1 MDFLKYKDRLEEYVK
16 RCGYEVSE
24 KGNTRCFLSTH
35 PTDDKKPSM
44 KFYGDRFK
52 CFGCDQ
58 SGDIF
63 DMAGLING
71 TTDKAEQYK
80 IVESTFGDTF
90 IPPSNKDKPQKKKP
104 EIDTKAAEIITNYMR
119 EQAELHQD
127 KLLEFA
133 KFRKYSARFASVFG
147 YWPGNNQAI
156 KDVGQ
161 ETLTGAGIPDKTWK
175 FPGVI
180 VKYSIGYKLM
190 FAKNNET
197 LKFASSIISSFPF
210 PKLPDC
216 DSIILVEAEISAIA
230 GNMNGIRMIS
240 TGGTSVLN
248 NEGCK
253 LLHKYKEVIFC
264 FDADDAG
271 QKANLEKASLLLKS
285 GYEGLVKI
293 AKLKVQEFGN
303 DPDDYIKS
311 GHIEELKKYIE
322 NAVSFHLKDKKLKEI
337 PKQESKGNEPVCPF
351 RFLGFTE
358 HNHYFL
364 DRKNMITK
372 VAAGKM
378 TSGQLLEIAPLGF
391 WESIKSN
398 EYGNPKWTFIFDMLI
413 DKSKRTGP
421 YIDSSIRGVGVWQ
434 EPNEIIVSD
443 GEYIICNAGKILIKD
458 YDSKNTYIRRAPK
471 GLESK
476 LNKQAD
482 KDFIF
487 INKLIEDLSFSSD
500 QDGQI
505 LFGWII
511 SSIFL
516 STIRWRPIVYMKGP
530 SGVGKSWVMNNI
542 VRNILDGLAIS
553 PKKNSTAIGVM
564 QAPGYDSRM
573 TTVDEL
579 ETSHDK
585 KTQDLVVGLMN
596 LARENTTQ
604 SKETRYVGTA
614 DQEGISSDFRSMF
627 LFASIVESS
636 EQDQD
641 VNRITSVN
649 FYPKRQKNWSE
660 IEAEILFEFNNGIGD
675 RIRYNAIYHR
685 ESIVKNIYLFQKIAG
700 AKSTRQRNGDQMG
713 TLIAGWYHLEY
724 PGKIVTCKE
733 AQKYIGNF
741 DFTEQ
746 EERNK
751 GESLKHILSS
761 ILSHKIR
768 YEEENLKTDMYGN
781 VTENIK
787 TRERPIFDILRD
799 IKDSD
804 SEDVK
809 DKLNSVLMAYG
820 IRYGTFKNPTLIG
833 IAQGHEEIRK
843 MFPYGFSH
851 KVNYHGYLQNHPDYK
866 GKENSGRFKGT
877 VHQVLLFDIDLD
889 EEEIPF

>member
-1 MDFLKYKDRLEEYVK
+1 MDFSKYKDRLEEYVK
-16 RCGYEVSE
+16 RCGYEVSG
-24 KGNTRCFLSTH
+24 KGNTRCFLPTH

-58 SGDIF
+58 SGDIY
-63 DMAGLING
+63 DMAGLIHG
-71 TTDKAEQYK
+71 ITDKAEQYK
-80 IVESTFGDTF
+80 KVESAFDGEYV
-90 IPPSNKDKPQKKKP
+90 PSKKNPKKKKTVLDP
-104 EIDTKAAEIITNYMR
+104 ESVKIITNYMR
-119 EQAELHQD
+119 EQAELHYD

-133 KFRKYSARFASVFG
+133 KFRGYSERFASVFG
-147 YWPGNNQAI
+147 YWPGNNKAV
-156 KDVGQ
+156 KDTGKKV
-161 ETLTGAGIPDKTWK
+161 LRGAGIPDGTWDH
-175 FPGVI
+175 PGVI
-180 VKYSIGYKLM
+180 IKYSQGFKLIYQDGDKT
-190 FAKNNET
+190 A
-197 LKFASSIISSFPF
+197 KFASHGSKGFPF

-216 DSIILVEAEISAIA
+216 DSIIIVEAEISAIA
-230 GNMNGIRMIS
+230 GNMNSIRMIS
-240 TGGTSVLN
+240 TGGTSGLN
-248 NEGCK
+248 EEGAK

-264 FDADDAG
+264 YDGDEAG
-271 QKANLEKASLLLKS
+271 QTANLKKATLLLKS
-285 GYEGLVKI
+285 GYKGSVKI
-293 AKLKVQEFGN
+293 VILKVKDFGN

-311 GHIEELKKYIE
+311 GHIEELKDYIK
-322 NAVSFHLKDKKLKEI
+322 NAVPFHLSEPKKEKKKVGAE
-337 PKQESKGNEPVCPF
+337 KVNNWPF

-372 VAAGKM
+372 IAAGKM
-378 TSGQLLEIAPLGF
+378 TSGQLLEIAPLDF
-391 WESIKSN
+391 WSGIKLNKSD
-398 EYGNPKWTFIFDMLI
+398 NPDWTYIFDMLI
-413 DKSKRTGP
+413 NESKITGP
-421 YIDSSIRGVGVWQ
+421 YIDSSIRGVGVWE
-434 EPNEIIVSD
+434 EPNEMIASD
-443 GEYIICNAGKILIKD
+443 GEYIICNAGKVLIKN
-458 YDSKNTYIRRAPK
+458 YESKNTYIRRAPK
-471 GLESK
+471 GIDSI
-476 LNKQAD
+476 LNNQAD

-487 INKLIEDLSFSSD
+487 INKLIEDLSFSSN
-500 QDGQI
+500 QDGWI

-516 STIRWRPIVYMKGP
+516 SSIRWRPIVYMKGP

-585 KTQDLVVGLMN
+585 KTQELVVGLMN
-596 LARENTTQ
+596 LARDNTTQ

-614 DQEGISSDFRSMF
+614 DQEGISSDFKSMF

-641 VNRITSVN
+641 INRITSVN
-649 FYPKRQKNWSE
+649 FYPKRQKNWAE
-660 IEAEILFEFNNGIGD
+660 IEANILFEFNNGIGD
-675 RIRYNAIYHR
+675 RIRHNAIYHR
-685 ESIVKNIYLFQKIAG
+685 ESIIKNIYLFQKIAG
-700 AKSTRQRNGDQMG
+700 AKSTKQRNGDQMG
-713 TLIAGWYHLEY
+713 TLIAGWYHLEF
-724 PGKIVTCKE
+724 PGKIINNEETK
-733 AQKYIGNF
+733 KYIERF

-761 ILSHKIR
+761 ILSYKIR
-768 YEEENLKTDMYGN
+768 YEEENLKTDMYGT

-787 TRERPIFDILRD
+787 IRERPIFDILRD

-804 SEDVK
+804 SEEIK
-809 DKLNSVLMAYG
+809 DKLNSVLMGYG
-820 IRYGTFKNPTLIG
+820 IRYGTFKNPTYIG
-833 IAQGHEEIRK
+833 IAQGHEAVRK

-877 VHQVLLFDIDLD
+877 VHQVLLFDIDL
-889 EEEIPF
+889 EETEIPF